1 MDDGIDWEDAFA
13 NAAHIPGGDGYP
25 DQWRA
30 RAAEFRAR
38 WPGQAVRYGDGPRQS
53 VELYAPAG
61 RSRGLAVFVHG
72 GYWRQTAPSDWS
84 FLAEGALASG
94 WTVALPGY
102 DLAPAARIGGISAQ
116 IAHAVAV
123 LAERVPGSI
132 RLAGHSA
139 GGHLVTRL
147 VCSDSSLPPAVSA
160 RIAAVVTVSG
170 LHDLRPLRHHSMNAD
185 LRLDAEEAAAESPAL
200 QPRLGTSQVTAWV
213 GARERPEFLRQSALL
228 CEAWNTAT
236 APVPLVV
243 EPGRHHFD
251 VIDGLAEP
259 DHPLC
264 RLWCD
269 NPSGTGTEIL

>member
-25 DQWRA
+25 DRWRD
-30 RAAEFRAR
+30 RAAAFRAR
-38 WPGQAVRYGDGPRQS
+38 CPGRTVPYGDSPRQS

-72 GYWRQTAPSDWS
+72 GYWRQTSPSDWS

-102 DLAPAARIGGISAQ
+102 DLAPDARIGEISTQ
-116 IAHAVAV
+116 IARAVAL
-123 LAERVPGSI
+123 LAERVAGPI

-147 VCSDSSLPPAVSA
+147 VCQGTSLPQAVST
-160 RIAAVVTVSG
+160 RIAAVVSISG
-170 LHDLRPLRHHSMNAD
+170 LHDLRPLRRHSMNAD
-185 LRLDAEEAAAESPAL
+185 LRLDAEEAVAESPAL
-200 QPRLGTSQVTAWV
+200 LSRLGTPQVTAWV

-228 CEAWNTAT
+228 CDAWSTVT

-251 VIDGLAEP
+251 VIDGLALP

-264 RLWCD
+264 GLWCD
-269 NPSGTGTEIL
+269 NLEVPKTQVL